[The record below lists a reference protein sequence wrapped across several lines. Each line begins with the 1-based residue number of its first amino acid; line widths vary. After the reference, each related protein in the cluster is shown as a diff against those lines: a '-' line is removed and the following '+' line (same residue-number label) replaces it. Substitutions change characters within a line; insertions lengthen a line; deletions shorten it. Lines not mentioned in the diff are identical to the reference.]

1 MDLTNTTIGEI
12 VRADYRTSD
21 VFKKYGID
29 FCCGGGKSIAAAC
42 EGQEFDADT
51 IIEEVKKTLSA
62 AKGGGSSLPYDKWP
76 LDLLANYVQK
86 IHHGYVEKA
95 IPVLTAYLDK
105 IAQVHGN
112 RHPELFEI
120 KSLFAET
127 AGELT
132 KHMKKE
138 ELMVFPYVGKL
149 MQLEASGAKELPTPA
164 FGSIATLIDQM
175 EDDHEEEGDRF
186 KKIATLS
193 NNYTPPQDA
202 CNTYMVAFQKLR
214 EFEEDLHLHI
224 HLENNILFPKSIA
237 LEKSIA

>member
-12 VRADYRTSD
+12 VKADYRTSD

-29 FCCGGGKSIAAAC
+29 FCCGGGKSIAAVC
-42 EGQEFDADT
+42 EDQELDANT
-51 IIEEVKKTLSA
+51 VIEEVKKALSST
-62 AKGGGSSLPYDKWP
+62 KSGGSSMPYDEWP

-86 IHHGYVEKA
+86 IHHSYVEKA
-95 IPVLTAYLDK
+95 TPVLSAYLDK
-105 IAQVHGN
+105 IAQVHGD
-112 RHPELFEI
+112 RHPELHEI
-120 KSLFAET
+120 KLLFTET

-138 ELMVFPYVGKL
+138 ELMVFPYIGKL
-149 MQLEASGAKELPTPA
+149 VQLEASGAKELPAPA
-164 FGSIATLIDQM
+164 FGSIVALIGQM
-175 EDDHEEEGDRF
+175 EDDHEAEGDRF
-186 KKIATLS
+186 KKIAALS

-202 CNTYMVAFQKLR
+202 CNTYTVAFQKLK

-237 LEKSIA
+237 LEKSIG

>member
-29 FCCGGGKSIAAAC
+29 FCCGGGKSIAAVC
-42 EGQEFDADT
+42 EEQQLDANA
-51 IIEEVKKTLSA
+51 IIEEIKKTASTAKSSDSA
-62 AKGGGSSLPYDKWP
+62 LPYDEWP

-105 IAQVHGN
+105 IAQVHGD
-112 RHPELFEI
+112 RHPELYEI
-120 KSLFAET
+120 KSLYTET

-138 ELMVFPYVGKL
+138 ELMVFPYVQKL
-149 MQLEASGAKELPTPA
+149 IQLEGAGAKELPTPA
-164 FGSIATLIDQM
+164 FGSIAELIDNM
-175 EDDHEEEGDRF
+175 EEDHEAEGDRF
-186 KKIATLS
+186 RKIAALS

-224 HLENNILFPKSIA
+224 HLENNILFPKSKA
-237 LEKSIA
+237 LEKSIG

>member
-42 EGQEFDADT
+42 EEQALDVDT
-51 IIEEVKKTLSA
+51 IIEEIKKTVA
-62 AKGGGSSLPYDKWP
+62 TAKGNDSGLPYDEWP

-86 IHHGYVEKA
+86 IHHGYVTKA

-105 IAQVHGN
+105 IAQVHGD

-120 KSLFAET
+120 KELYAET

-138 ELMVFPYVGKL
+138 ELMVFPYIQKL
-149 MQLEASGAKELPTPA
+149 MQLEGAGATELPTPA
-164 FGSIATLIDQM
+164 FGSIAALIDQM
-175 EDDHEEEGDRF
+175 EEEHEEEGDRF
-186 KKIATLS
+186 KKIAALS

-202 CNTYMVAFQKLR
+202 CNTYMVAFQKLK

-224 HLENNILFPKSIA
+224 HLENNILFPKSKE
-237 LEKSIA
+237 LEKSIG